1 MSNLAT
7 APQTVPQEA
16 RYTWGGDE
24 FLFVEVSESMSLV
37 ANFKVMS
44 MATKLAAAGLEGIVD
59 ICPANAS
66 LLVRFDPDVLP
77 PSALEENV
85 RTIER
90 ELTHSHDRSL
100 DTRIIEVPV
109 WYDDP
114 FTAEVAQRFREGFHQ
129 EPGGTDIDYAA
140 KVNNL
145 KDAAE
150 FIQRHHEQPW
160 LVSMVGFVAGL
171 PFLFQLVDRDKQLE
185 VPKYLSPRTDT
196 PKLTVGHGGCFGC
209 IYSVRGAGG
218 YQMFGVAAAP
228 IFDPA
233 QTLEDFKDFMVFFR
247 PGDIVKFKPI
257 AEHEYH
263 QIQEQI
269 SAGTFR
275 YRQAPVAFEL
285 SKALADPE
293 GYNQALMEALNGI

>member
-1 MSNLAT
+1 MTSPST
-7 APQTVPQEA
+7 AAVQQA

-24 FLFVEVSESMSLV
+24 FLFVEVSEAMSLA

-44 MATKLAAAGLEGIVD
+44 LASKLADAGLAGVVD

-66 LLVRFDPDVLP
+66 LLVRFDPDVLA
-77 PSALEENV
+77 PSALEETV
-85 RTIER
+85 RSIEQDLGN
-90 ELTHSHDRSL
+90 EEEQAL
-100 DTRIIEVPV
+100 DTRIVEVPV

-114 FTAEVAQRFREGFHQ
+114 FTAEVAERFREGFHQ

-171 PFLFQLVDRDKQLE
+171 PFLFQLVEQDKQLE

-233 QTLEDFKDFMVFFR
+233 QALEDFKDFMVFFR
-247 PGDIVKFKPI
+247 PGDIVKFKPVTE
-257 AEHEYH
+257 AEYNT
-263 QIQEQI
+263 IQAEI

-275 YRQAPVAFEL
+275 YRQAPVTFEL

-293 GYNQALMEALNGI
+293 GYNRQLMEVLNGI

>member
-1 MSNLAT
+1 MTSPST
-7 APQTVPQEA
+7 AAAQQA

-24 FLFVEVSESMSLV
+24 FLFVEVSEAMSLA

-44 MATKLAAAGLEGIVD
+44 LASKLSDAGLAGVVD

-66 LLVRFDPDVLP
+66 LLVRFDPDVLA
-77 PSALEENV
+77 PSALEETV
-85 RTIER
+85 RGIEQDLGND
-90 ELTHSHDRSL
+90 EEQAL
-100 DTRIIEVPV
+100 DTRIVEVPV

-114 FTAEVAQRFREGFHQ
+114 FTAEVAERFREGFHQ

-171 PFLFQLVDRDKQLE
+171 PFLFQLVEQDKQLE

-233 QTLEDFKDFMVFFR
+233 QALEDFKDFMVFFR
-247 PGDIVKFKPI
+247 PGDIVKFKPVTE
-257 AEHEYH
+257 AEYND
-263 QIQEQI
+263 IQAEI

-275 YRQAPVAFEL
+275 YRQAPVTFEL

-293 GYNQALMEALNGI
+293 GYNRRLMEALNGI

>member
-1 MSNLAT
+1 MSTPAT
-7 APQTVPQEA
+7 TLEEA

-24 FLFVEVSESMSLV
+24 FLFVEVSESMSLP

-44 MATKLAAAGLEGIVD
+44 IAARLSAAGLTGVAD

-77 PSALEENV
+77 PSALEETV
-85 RTIER
+85 RNIER
-90 ELTHSHDRSL
+90 DLTSHQEQAL
-100 DTRIIEVPV
+100 ETRIIEVPV

-114 FTAEVAQRFREGFHQ
+114 FTAEVAKRFREGFHQ
-129 EPGGTDIDYAA
+129 EPEGTDIDYAA

-145 KDAAE
+145 SDAAE

-228 IFDPA
+228 IFDPT
-233 QTLEDFKDFMVFFR
+233 QSLEDFKDFMVLFR
-247 PGDIVKFKPI
+247 PGDIVKFKPVTE
-257 AEHEYH
+257 AEYNA
-263 QIQEQI
+263 IQAQI

-275 YRQAPVAFEL
+275 YRQAPVTFEL

-293 GYNQALMEALNGI
+293 GYNQELMEALNGI

>member
-1 MSNLAT
+1 MTSPST
-7 APQTVPQEA
+7 AAVQQA

-24 FLFVEVSESMSLV
+24 FLFVEVAEAMSLA

-44 MATKLAAAGLEGIVD
+44 LASKLSDAGIAGVVD

-66 LLVRFDPDVLP
+66 LLVRFDPAVLA
-77 PSALEENV
+77 PSALEE
-85 RTIER
+85 TI
-90 ELTHSHDRSL
+90 RSFEQDLGNEEEQTL
-100 DTRIIEVPV
+100 DTRIVEVPV

-114 FTAEVAQRFREGFHQ
+114 FTAEVAERFREGFHQ

-171 PFLFQLVDRDKQLE
+171 PFMFQLVEQDKQLE

-233 QTLEDFKDFMVFFR
+233 QALEDFKDFMVFFR
-247 PGDIVKFKPI
+247 PGDIVKFKPVTE
-257 AEHEYH
+257 AEYNA
-263 QIQEQI
+263 IQAEI

-275 YRQAPVAFEL
+275 YRQAPVTFEL

-293 GYNQALMEALNGI
+293 GYNRQLMEALNGI

>member
-1 MSNLAT
+1 MSSPAT
-7 APQTVPQEA
+7 ARQEA

-44 MATKLAAAGLEGIVD
+44 MATRLAAAGLEGVED

-77 PSALEENV
+77 PSALEESV
-85 RTIER
+85 RSIER
-90 ELTHSHDRSL
+90 DLTHSHDQTLES
-100 DTRIIEVPV
+100 RIIEVPV

-114 FTAEVAQRFREGFHQ
+114 FTAVVAERFREGFHQ

-150 FIQRHHEQPW
+150 FIRRHHEQPW

-228 IFDPA
+228 IFDPE
-233 QTLEDFKDFMVFFR
+233 QTLDDFKDFMVFFR
-247 PGDIVKFKPI
+247 PGDIVKFKPV
-257 AEHEYH
+257 AEDEYNK
-263 QIQEQI
+263 IQEQI

-275 YRQAPVAFEL
+275 YRQVPVTFEL
-285 SKALADPE
+285 SKALADAE
-293 GYNQALMEALNGI
+293 GYNQELMEALNGI

>member
-1 MSNLAT
+1 MTSPST
-7 APQTVPQEA
+7 AAAQQA

-24 FLFVEVSESMSLV
+24 FLFVEVSEAMSLA

-44 MATKLAAAGLEGIVD
+44 LASKLSDAGLAGVVD

-66 LLVRFDPDVLP
+66 LLVRFDPDVLA
-77 PSALEENV
+77 PSALEETV
-85 RTIER
+85 RGIEQDLGND
-90 ELTHSHDRSL
+90 EEQAL
-100 DTRIIEVPV
+100 DTRIVEVPV

-114 FTAEVAQRFREGFHQ
+114 FTAEVAERFREGFHQ

-228 IFDPA
+228 IFDPSQELA
-233 QTLEDFKDFMVFFR
+233 DFKDFMVFFR
-247 PGDIVKFKPI
+247 PGDIVKFKPVTE
-257 AEHEYH
+257 AEYNA
-263 QIQEQI
+263 IQAEI
-269 SAGTFR
+269 TAGTFR
-275 YRQAPVAFEL
+275 YRQAPVTFEL

-293 GYNQALMEALNGI
+293 GYNRQLMEALNGI